1 MPELPEVEAVVH
13 GLLEDRIEGARI
25 RSVVV
30 HRASSVKPQTAAEF
44 SASCHSRTIRSAE
57 RRAKNILLHLSGD
70 RVIRVHLRMTGD
82 LRIGTGEE
90 NPPFVRVEWQLSG
103 GRILRFMDSR
113 NLGQL
118 QLQSE
123 AEMAKTLRHLGI
135 EPLSRAFTAARL
147 ADLAQTSRLPA
158 KPFLMDQTKVAGL
171 GNIYAAEVLFRAGVA
186 PTRPMNT
193 LHPDEIARLHKSIRQ
208 VLRRAVQSVY
218 KAYRTPAG
226 YRNHRDDFSR
236 MVYGRSGETCQA
248 CGSLIGRIRQG
259 GRSTYFCSTCQR

>member
-13 GLLEDRIEGARI
+13 GLLEDGIEGARI

-30 HRASSVKPQTAAEF
+30 HRASSVKPQSAAEF
-44 SASCHSRTIRSAE
+44 SAACQSRTVISAE

-82 LRIGTGEE
+82 LCIGTREE

-103 GRILRFMDSR
+103 ARVLRFTDSR

-123 AEMAKTLRHLGI
+123 SEMAKTLRHLGV

-147 ADLAQTSRLPA
+147 VELARNSRLPT
-158 KPFLMDQTKVAGL
+158 KLFLMDQTKVAGL

-186 PTRPMNT
+186 PTRPMNA
-193 LHPDEIARLHKSIRQ
+193 LQADEIARVYKAIRQ
-208 VLRRAVQSVY
+208 VFRRAVQSVY

-236 MVYGRSGETCQA
+236 MVYGRVGESCQA
-248 CGSLIGRIRQG
+248 CGSRICRIRQG
-259 GRSTYFCSTCQR
+259 GRSTYFCSTCQQ